1 MSSPYIGPSLSAGTP
16 FLNTLPAAI
25 SAANDNFV
33 DPKSTSAPPPA
44 HEQKGLSRSNA
55 AGLKAAQ
62 SSLSAHD
69 GGILSGLQSPASA
82 HATVTPDTDKGPPL
96 GPPST
101 DRVITRAVTLPEGAL
116 GASADTPVI
125 AYTTATPAD
134 NQNSG
139 SDDRA
144 TPGPETAVT
153 TFMHF
158 GMQPDPKYE
167 TAAPMTK
174 RATKNIAILADAVR
188 ATETEVADLA
198 TKLGNLTVELRLGE
212 RASTAAQ
219 LLTTPPPTRS
229 RSDSQTSQDNDISEL
244 FHRVREVKLT
254 VSESATEGA
263 ELAEHV
269 SALEEDLTARVSAL
283 EDRPSDGLTVSAL
296 STAVAE
302 RFGEITTDRNALDTA
317 MRNQFETQLKA
328 TAQLRL
334 ENKDLRKTLEAM
346 QTTIARLELGG
357 TTVVRAPMP
366 AITGCSERSSA
377 FASRPRSPPHDLP
390 AKRRKLF
397 GMEVFITMGPFPHSL
412 LSPVDLFMSVL
423 KPALPTFVFSKPFFV
438 ILDPV
443 HPYHLHITMESAEDQ
458 KSLLAMWG
466 TGGRTIGMRASN
478 GDGVMLD
485 GNDSISSRSSR
496 PFTAQNGPY
505 GRDARSG

>member
-101 DRVITRAVTLPEGAL
+101 DRVITHAVTLPEGAL

-346 QTTIARLELGG
+346 QTTIERNTIKYLVKWTEYGPEDNSWVLASDAENAPSLIKDYLEERTLKSSPSRLTGTKCLRKSMVDDTSDAEGLPSVAKKSRVSQYGGAGLWDFGVDGIETFINTHECNRLCTELRFDQTYPLQLPENVLGPDN
-357 TTVVRAPMP
+357 TDKSS
-366 AITGCSERSSA
+366 SEGRHG
-377 FASRPRSPPHDLP
+377 SPD
-390 AKRRKLF
+390 K
-397 GMEVFITMGPFPHSL
+397 E
-412 LSPVDLFMSVL
+412 
-423 KPALPTFVFSKPFFV
+423 
-438 ILDPV
+438 
-443 HPYHLHITMESAEDQ
+443 E
-458 KSLLAMWG
+458 
-466 TGGRTIGMRASN
+466 
-478 GDGVMLD
+478 
-485 GNDSISSRSSR
+485 
-496 PFTAQNGPY
+496 
-505 GRDARSG
+505 

>member
-1 MSSPYIGPSLSAGTP
+1 MMAGMVTLWRDLFPSNHWLLSPSVLTKRENETRQA
-16 FLNTLPAAI
+16 
-25 SAANDNFV
+25 SAASQGIDRPSRQV
-33 DPKSTSAPPPA
+33 DHTPEAVSRHHRHFAIYLQFRPPCRILSLLPWKTSRCPWAWTI
-44 HEQKGLSRSNA
+44 KSRSWF
-55 AGLKAAQ
+55 
-62 SSLSAHD
+62 S
-69 GGILSGLQSPASA
+69 
-82 HATVTPDTDKGPPL
+82 
-96 GPPST
+96 
-101 DRVITRAVTLPEGAL
+101 GAL

-139 SDDRA
+139 SDDQA

-167 TAAPMTK
+167 TAASMTK

-212 RASTAAQ
+212 
-219 LLTTPPPTRS
+219 
-229 RSDSQTSQDNDISEL
+229 
-244 FHRVREVKLT
+244 H
-254 VSESATEGA
+254 
-263 ELAEHV
+263 
-269 SALEEDLTARVSAL
+269 
-283 EDRPSDGLTVSAL
+283 GLTVSAL

-346 QTTIARLELGG
+346 QTTIARLEFGG
-357 TTVVRAPMP
+357 TTAVRAPMP

-412 LSPVDLFMSVL
+412 LSPDSRR
-423 KPALPTFVFSKPFFV
+423 
-438 ILDPV
+438 PV
-443 HPYHLHITMESAEDQ
+443 HVRPQTGPPHFRLQQTVLCDPRPGSSLSPPYY
-458 KSLLAMWG
+458 
-466 TGGRTIGMRASN
+466 
-478 GDGVMLD
+478 DGVCKGPKKPLGD
-485 GNDSISSRSSR
+485 VGYRRANDRNAGVEWRWSY
-496 PFTAQNGPY
+496 A
-505 GRDARSG
+505 GRE